1 MRGAPP
7 VVSFHSEL
15 TILARRM
22 RSRESFDAEC
32 AIAQAAAVVGEWW
45 TLLILR
51 DVAGGINRFD
61 ELQAELEI
69 SRKVL
74 SERLAVLVADG
85 VLERR
90 LYQARP
96 PRYEYH
102 LTSAGRGLIPVLI
115 ALQDWG
121 SRFVLGDGTVT
132 ATAAPRSKETR
143 RVRKLVGVRVP
154 HTRLAAEGVSRD
166 PVGAGDWTVIYCYPG
181 AYAAPSAYP
190 AGWSE
195 IPGAAGCTLEA
206 TTFRDRL
213 GDFGARGAEVVGVS
227 TQRPED
233 QADFAAK
240 ARIPYPLL
248 SDQELQFAAALR
260 LPTFRA
266 AGRDRL
272 KRLTLIVAA
281 DRTIRHVLYPIPDP
295 VASVDQ
301 ALGLLDRLGARRP
314 VPAGA

>member
-1 MRGAPP
+1 
-7 VVSFHSEL
+7 
-15 TILARRM
+15 M
-22 RSRESFDAEC
+22 RSRQSFDAEC

-90 LYQARP
+90 PYQARP
-96 PRYEYH
+96 PRHEYH

-132 ATAAPRSKETR
+132 ATTAPRSKETR
-143 RVRKLVGVRVP
+143 RVRKLVGAGVP
-154 HTRLAAEGVSRD
+154 HVRLAAGEGVGRD
-166 PVGAGDWTVIYCYPG
+166 PAGATDWTVIYCYPG
-181 AYAAPSAYP
+181 AYATSSAYP

-195 IPGAAGCTLEA
+195 IPGATGCTLEA
-206 TTFRDRL
+206 ATYRERIGEFA
-213 GDFGARGAEVVGVS
+213 ARGAEVVGVS
-227 TQRPED
+227 TQRPEE
-233 QADFAAK
+233 QADFAAN
-240 ARIPYPLL
+240 ARIPYRLL
-248 SDQELQFAAALR
+248 SDQELQLAAALR

-266 AGRDRL
+266 GGRDHL

-295 VASVDQ
+295 VASVEH
-301 ALGLLDRLGARRP
+301 ALGLLDRSSAMRP
-314 VPAGA
+314 VPAGV